1 MRPKQFCMC
10 MKSLCCLSCVH
21 VIVRSKCCCAIRVS
35 RMVRCG
41 CVLRMVQRSCV
52 LDFATVG
59 YPANRCVGYHVDLCS
74 LVFLLLCLLFV
85 VARPGLGFRSVKHI
99 SQAAS
104 VDRFVDPV
112 VDPSL
117 VVCLSCL
124 WICPFLCLC
133 LVEALEG
140 QREVEALAVLWVIEV
155 LAVLLVVD
163 VLAGPQVVG
172 ALAVP
177 LVVDWSL
184 ELLSRPRLGRPS
196 GRHDPLAHGNTGSI
210 PEPRICIA
218 RRSCSVNMV
227 LMVLVTVAGL
237 LELLVDCVGVCL
249 SVCLSVR
256 LSVCSSVCLFV
267 RRHVCICVWSHQS

>member
-1 MRPKQFCMC
+1 
-10 MKSLCCLSCVH
+10 
-21 VIVRSKCCCAIRVS
+21 
-35 RMVRCG
+35 MVRCG
-41 CVLRMVQRSCV
+41 CVLRLVQRSCV

-155 LAVLLVVD
+155 LA
-163 VLAGPQVVG
+163 GPQVVG

-177 LVVDWSL
+177 LVVDLSL
-184 ELLSRPRLGRPS
+184 ELLSRPRLWRPS
-196 GRHDPLAHGNTGSI
+196 GRQDPLAHGNTGSI

-218 RRSCSVNMV
+218 LRSCSVV
-227 LMVLVTVAGL
+227 LMTVAGL
-237 LELLVDCVGVCL
+237 LELLVVAV
-249 SVCLSVR
+249 VR
-256 LSVCSSVCLFV
+256 AVLVLWASTFAVVPV
-267 RRHVCICVWSHQS
+267 P